1 MQAAIDQAAED
12 VNAATSVL
20 SGVTLEIVTGDSE
33 CREGPAIKAFI
44 DAIGDKAKPLHGVMT
59 GCSSG
64 SGAIAGIAPLYHL
77 PQVSGISS
85 AGGLSDTTRFPR
97 FLRTMNADT
106 YFAQTWV
113 KLCARYGWKRA
124 AVLAE
129 VGASGLYSAT
139 AHGFN
144 SRATAAGI
152 DVTVFDANMS
162 PGTTD
167 AALNGVVQT
176 LAATHTRIVF
186 FSASELLG
194 ARLLCRASKAG
205 LAGRA
210 SNVVWVTVGWH
221 KIKWWRLGA
230 TAVPSSSSTSS
241 SSSPS
246 PSSSSLCSVADM
258 DAAAEGY
265 LSTEALTLGADDKD
279 NPIKT
284 TGVLPS
290 AWWDAYVARS
300 KVGTHNDG
308 PTV

>member
-1 MQAAIDQAAED
+1 MPHFISLADISAADLRAILDDAHAMKAARK
-12 VNAATSVL
+12 
-20 SGVTLEIVTGDSE
+20 G
-33 CREGPAIKAFI
+33 
-44 DAIGDKAKPLHGVMT
+44 
-59 GCSSG
+59 
-64 SGAIAGIAPLYHL
+64 L
-77 PQVSGISS
+77 P
-85 AGGLSDTTRFPR
+85 
-97 FLRTMNADT
+97 
-106 YFAQTWV
+106 
-113 KLCARYGWKRA
+113 K
-124 AVLAE
+124 
-129 VGASGLYSAT
+129 GAS
-139 AHGFN
+139 
-144 SRATAAGI
+144 
-152 DVTVFDANMS
+152 D
-162 PGTTD
+162 PD

-241 SSSPS
+241 SSTSSSSSPS